1 MDKWCYCT
9 SSSSKMIYFATL
21 DEIIFNI
28 LCVFRFEAVLNNV
41 SDYYIYKN
49 GKLKETIY
57 GNDLYK
63 IYIENGGVTY

>member
-9 SSSSKMIYFATL
+9 SSNSKMIYFATF
-21 DEIIFNI
+21 DDIIFNI
-28 LCVFRFEAVLNNV
+28 LCVFRFEAVLSNV

-49 GKLKETIY
+49 GKLEETIY